1 MKTQAAK
8 IVVKAAV
15 AAVLAGASVTLG
27 KHAEK
32 ELEVLLK
39 SFR

>member
-1 MKTQAAK
+1 MTAQAAK
-8 IVVKAAV
+8 IIVKAAV

-32 ELEVLLK
+32 DLEVLLK